1 MKKTYSRKRN
11 VRITLRVSPEE
22 KKLIEQRMEQAGI
35 VNMNAFLR
43 KMAIDGHVIRL
54 ELPELRELVAL
65 LRRSSNNLNQLT
77 RRVNTNG
84 RIYESELTELQ
95 QTQDKQCMEAREIVK
110 KLSTLI

>member
-1 MKKTYSRKRN
+1 MKKTYSRKRD
-11 VRITLRVSPEE
+11 VRITLRVTPEE
-22 KKLIEQRMEQAGI
+22 KELIERRMEQAGI

-54 ELPELRELVAL
+54 ELPELRELISL

-77 RRVNTNG
+77 RRVNANG

-95 QTQDKQCMEAREIVK
+95 QTQDKLWMEAREIVR
-110 KLSTLI
+110 KLSALI